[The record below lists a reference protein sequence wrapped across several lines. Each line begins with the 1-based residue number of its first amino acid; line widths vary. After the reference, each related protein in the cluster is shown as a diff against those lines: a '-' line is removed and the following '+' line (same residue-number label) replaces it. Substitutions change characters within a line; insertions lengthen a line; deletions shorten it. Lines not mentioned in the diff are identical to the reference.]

1 MSFAIMRLEK
11 RNAGNITGMFIHN
24 ERKSENHSNED
35 IDVEKSHLNYQLI
48 ECDSYKRAINEQIEK
63 RYKQNRNIR
72 VDAVLGVEVVFTSDN
87 DFFKNL
93 TEEEERKYFEKS
105 LEFLKSAVGEE
116 NVISATV
123 HKDESTPHLHCVFV
137 PIDSQGRLRYKS
149 FVNGRNDLIKLQD
162 EYYNYITQD
171 FKNLE
176 RGKNLKET
184 KRKHLDVEEYK
195 IESRRK
201 SVELKLEELNSR
213 ELELNQKE
221 ENIES
226 VNEIIKELENKK
238 TFGRYILNNDD
249 FERIETLI
257 RLNKLEEYRKEK
269 EERQK
274 LEKKLEE
281 KEKEIEQIKN
291 EKVESNK
298 KNDEL
303 LNKLEKVLKKNRSLN
318 NKIEEANL
326 LEKKNIQNRIKLE
339 KTIKELSKTN
349 EDLFENLETII
360 ETISRD
366 NKILSDVLR
375 EKYKNDWKE
384 KTLYSDI
391 VDSEIRIN
399 EINYNIEAKLEIA
412 LGDNNVDNVKV
423 NVEVEQEQL
432 LLEKLLLISKIEIYE
447 KEIQKMSDSEIEK
460 YSNKVND
467 LNEKKN
473 EIKSLIDDFDYETTS
488 SLFSNL
494 INVRNHLV
502 EENEKYTNLRKE
514 MSNSSVPVSSE
525 QSRELTRRIVANNR
539 KIKVINLAL
548 KNVNSKM
555 KIQDNQNSIRMTNF
569 KNKNDRFLENNLN
582 RTDNK
587 IKILGVDR
595 IVIEDDESAEEK
607 EAKKVLGK
615 DYRAVRGRGGIER

>member
-35 IDVEKSHLNYQLI
+35 IDVEKSYLNYQLI
-48 ECDSYKRAINEQIEK
+48 ECDSYKQAINEQIEK

-105 LEFLKSAVGEE
+105 LEFLKNAVGEE

-123 HKDESTPHLHCVFV
+123 HKDESTPHMHCVFV

-176 RGKNLKET
+176 RGKNSKET

-221 ENIES
+221 QQFKEIDKDIEIFNNATLFNSGDCLIRKENL
-226 VNEIIKELENKK
+226 EIIKEL
-238 TFGRYILNNDD
+238 L
-249 FERIETLI
+249 RIS
-257 RLNKLEEYRKEK
+257 RL
-269 EERQK
+269 
-274 LEKKLEE
+274 
-281 KEKEIEQIKN
+281 KEIEEKKKN
-291 EKVESNK
+291 EKLQAELEEVEANNELLERELKRTSEKENEYK
-298 KNDEL
+298 MKLVKLISKNDRMKKEL
-303 LNKLEKVLKKNRSLN
+303 AIIDEKENYKKILKNLEKDS
-318 NKIEEANL
+318 
-326 LEKKNIQNRIKLE
+326 QNMSE
-339 KTIKELSKTN
+339 
-349 EDLFENLETII
+349 LFESFLNEI
-360 ETISRD
+360 EKE
-366 NKILSDVLR
+366 NKEMSEVLR
-375 EKYKNDWKE
+375 EKYKNEWKE

-399 EINYNIEAKLEIA
+399 EINYNIDFKYEEYFEDDSVAESERKLDISNEEE
-412 LGDNNVDNVKV
+412 K
-423 NVEVEQEQL
+423 L
-432 LLEKLLLISKIEIYE
+432 LLEKILLISKIEIYE
-447 KEIQKMSDSEIEK
+447 QEIEK
-460 YSNKVND
+460 MGEFEKDKYIDKIDD
-467 LNEKKN
+467 LREKKN
-473 EIKSLIDDFDYETTS
+473 QYEGMLSEFDSDTTLK
-488 SLFSNL
+488 LFSKLIHAKNNL
-494 INVRNHLV
+494 I
-502 EENEKYTNLRKE
+502 EENKKYSELRKE
-514 MSNSSVPVSSE
+514 LSDSSVPLSSE
-525 QSRELTRRIVANNR
+525 QSRELTKKIVANNR
-539 KIKVINLAL
+539 KIKVINVAI

-555 KIQDNQNSIRMTNF
+555 KESNENIVLAKARN
-569 KNKNDRFLENNLN
+569 NKYLNDTLN

-587 IKILGVDR
+587 NVIRVLGIDR
-595 IVIEDDESAEEK
+595 IVITDEETDIEEK
-607 EAKKVLGK
+607 EAMRILGK
-615 DYRAVRGRGGIER
+615 DYREVRGRERRGRGRGR